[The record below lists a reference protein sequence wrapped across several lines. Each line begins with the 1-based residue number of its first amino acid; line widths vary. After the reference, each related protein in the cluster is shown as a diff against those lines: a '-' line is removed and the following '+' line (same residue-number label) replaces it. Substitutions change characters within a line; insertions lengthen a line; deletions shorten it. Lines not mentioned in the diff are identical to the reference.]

1 MGGGVAEVDQRRVFV
16 VWRTVRQGGGL
27 AGLTPSQG
35 QLHVRLRVTSFHF
48 VLPFLQHCSLEVS
61 EGCSQYR
68 GVMIGV

>member
-1 MGGGVAEVDQRRVFV
+1 MAEVDEGSVCWVLV
-16 VWRTVRQGGGL
+16 VGSTVGL
-27 AGLTPSQG
+27 SWGADWLSSGQT